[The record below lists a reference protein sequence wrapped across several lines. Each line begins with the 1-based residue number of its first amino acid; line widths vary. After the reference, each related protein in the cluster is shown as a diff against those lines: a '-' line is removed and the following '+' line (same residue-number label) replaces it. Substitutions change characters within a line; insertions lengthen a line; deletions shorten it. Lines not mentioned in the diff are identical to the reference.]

1 MKARLGPQEKKAPA
15 SPRILEALKARLGQL
30 NDEASPSHLPQ
41 RSVLEL
47 PPTNNPTTKAPFC
60 SISRQL
66 DDMFSTS
73 FGPHIIN
80 YELPRGFQVPKFT
93 MYDRIIDHFDYLI
106 HFRDVLL
113 CKVFMVNLHGLTLS
127 WFHQLLQNSINSFRD
142 VSKAFVGYY
151 LCFAR

>member
-30 NDEASPSHLPQ
+30 NDEASPSRIPTP
-41 RSVLEL
+41 
-47 PPTNNPTTKAPFC
+47 PPTNNPTTKAPFG

-80 YELPRGFQVPKFT
+80 YE
-93 MYDRIIDHFDYLI
+93 IIDHFDYLI
-106 HFRDVLL
+106 HFRDVPL